1 MDARTK
7 WSGVLGFALGGF
19 FDGILLH
26 QILQWHHLLSLV
38 PGAGSLRMQ
47 VVWDGYFHALM
58 YAIAALALWGLWRAR
73 HARYARGGGGL
84 IGAALVGFGM
94 WHAVDAVASHWVLGI
109 HRTRIDST
117 QPLAWDLLWLA
128 AFGIV
133 PAVVGWLMLRRS
145 KGQKS
150 APASAWKVLVVG
162 LSTTAL
168 AAWSLPSSKDQRFTA
183 VAFAPGV
190 SASQVLTALR
200 ATDARVAWADAAMS
214 VVVVEV
220 APEQRWRFYRHGAM
234 LVTGSL
240 LPDGCLGWSKI

>member
-73 HARYARGGGGL
+73 NAAQGRSGTGL
-84 IGAALVGFGM
+84 IGAALVGFGT
-94 WHAVDAVASHWVLGI
+94 WHAVDTILSHWVLGI
-109 HRTRIDST
+109 HRIRIDSA

-128 AFGIV
+128 VFGIV
-133 PAVVGWLMLRRS
+133 PAVLGWWMLRGARER
-145 KGQKS
+145 GDGS
-150 APASAWKVLVVG
+150 ATTLMVLLVG
-162 LSTTAL
+162 MFTAGA

-190 SASQVLTALR
+190 PASQVLAAVR

-214 VVVVEV
+214 VVVVDV
-220 APEQRWRFYRHGAM
+220 APGQRWRFYRYGAM
-234 LVTGSL
+234 LVSGSL
-240 LPDGCLGWSKI
+240 LPAGCLGWSKI

>member
-1 MDARTK
+1 MDGRTR
-7 WSGVLGFALGGF
+7 WCGVLGFALGGF

-58 YAIAALALWGLWRAR
+58 YAIAALALWGLWRTREVAQGR
-73 HARYARGGGGL
+73 SGAGL
-84 IGAALVGFGM
+84 IGAALIGFGM
-94 WHAVDAVASHWVLGI
+94 WHAVDAVASHWILGI

-128 AFGIV
+128 LFGIA

-145 KGQKS
+145 DGRKGR
-150 APASAWKVLVVG
+150 PAAAAMLLLGVL
-162 LSTTAL
+162 TAAA
-168 AAWSLPSSKDQRFTA
+168 AAWSLPSSTDQRFTA

-190 SASQVLTALR
+190 PAAQVLAAVR
-200 ATDARVAWADAAMS
+200 ATDARLAWADAAMS
-214 VVVVEV
+214 VVVVDV
-220 APEQRWRFYRHGAM
+220 APERRWRFYRHGAM

-240 LPDGCLGWSKI
+240 LPAGCFGWSKI

>member
-7 WSGVLGFALGGF
+7 WSAVLGFALGGF

-73 HARYARGGGGL
+73 DVPEGRSGSGL
-84 IGAALVGFGM
+84 VGAVLVGFGT

-109 HRTRIDST
+109 HRIRIDSA

-128 AFGIV
+128 VFGIV
-133 PAVVGWLMLRRS
+133 RALVGWLMLRRA
-145 KGQKS
+145 GGLKS
-150 APASAWKVLVVG
+150 TPASSFVVLAVG
-162 LSTTAL
+162 LATAGV

-190 SASQVLTALR
+190 PASQVLAAVR

-214 VVVVEV
+214 VVVVDV
-220 APEQRWRFYRHGAM
+220 APERRWRFYRHGAM

-240 LPDGCLGWSKI
+240 LPGGCLGWSKI